1 MNRLELF
8 CLWLVLGVCLV
19 LHLAL
24 QSVRQHAANMSISG
38 HRQHSL
44 PVQLMLA
51 AVGLV
56 IMAITGAWLL
66 PGIPLVILI
75 KLLHD
80 HPAPLIWLQ
89 VGVCCCCAA
98 ACEPCQSSHHI
109 QILSSSLSHKLSDS
123 ASQRLSACFAPIHCQ
138 VNPLLQ
144 G

>member
-1 MNRLELF
+1 MSRLEFF
-8 CLWLVLGVCLV
+8 CLRLVFGICLL

-24 QSVRQHAANMSISG
+24 QSARQHVASMSTG

-80 HPAPLIWLQ
+80 HPAPLTWLQ
-89 VGVCCCCAA
+89 VGALCCCAA
-98 ACEPCQSSHHI
+98 A
-109 QILSSSLSHKLSDS
+109 
-123 ASQRLSACFAPIHCQ
+123 
-138 VNPLLQ
+138 
-144 G
+144 